1 VIRKKTEC
9 PKGILWPSLAT
20 DDNSIGIYSSSRQI
34 YLMFDTMEECWQ
46 WLDALQPFVTLGSSL
61 QGLNRAGHAE
71 NGHDGLLL
79 RSQRSVEDEEAFRL
93 LENISSN
100 IARSTVEELTGTHI
114 VQRTIDLMKKHTED
128 YKVQAEGCKCLFRLV
143 TKSRRLLGQC
153 SKHNALEAVTTA
165 MNFHYT
171 DEEIQL
177 PALQLIQYYLQQGRA

>member
-1 VIRKKTEC
+1 MAEEAVILHSGFITKRGHFVKNWKRRFFSLSKNGLLQYFDGRRCKGQLALSLNSVIRKKTEC

-79 RSQRSVEDEEAFRL
+79 RSQRSVEDEEGNRWNFW
-93 LENISSN
+93 
-100 IARSTVEELTGTHI
+100 
-114 VQRTIDLMKKHTED
+114 M
-128 YKVQAEGCKCLFRLV
+128 
-143 TKSRRLLGQC
+143 
-153 SKHNALEAVTTA
+153 A
-165 MNFHYT
+165 M
-171 DEEIQL
+171 
-177 PALQLIQYYLQQGRA
+177 